1 MLALMLSFLSAIN
14 VQTASKDELMCIKGI
29 GEKKA
34 DTVMKYRKSH
44 KLKSADDLLEVK
56 GFGKALVKNVK
67 NDIKSKAC
75 GGKKSTKSKSS
86 KKSEKKSDNKK
97 SSTKD
102 TSTKESSEK
111 SDKKK
116 TEKKNSDDE

>member
-102 TSTKESSEK
+102 TSTKESSDK